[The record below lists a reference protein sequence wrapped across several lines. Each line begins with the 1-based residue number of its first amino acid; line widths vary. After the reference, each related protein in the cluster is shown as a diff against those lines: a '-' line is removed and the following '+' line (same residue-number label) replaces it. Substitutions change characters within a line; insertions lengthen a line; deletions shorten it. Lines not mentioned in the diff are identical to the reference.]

1 MIERATAEASSLLR
15 TKFVPAMRLRLRL
28 SLAAL
33 AALLFVVSGNSAQ
46 AKYAAFVMDAETGQT
61 IFADHADDQNY
72 PASLTKMMT
81 LYLLFEDMESGKVN
95 LRTPLKVTPRAERQ
109 QPSSLG
115 LRHGET
121 ISVQTAIQAIVIKSA
136 NDVAVTIAENLA
148 PNETEFA
155 KRMTR
160 KAQLLGMSHT
170 VYRNASGLPNK
181 QQVTTARDLA
191 RLALALQRDFPKYY
205 KYFSLTEFEYE
216 GQVIPTHNNLV
227 KSYPGA
233 DGLKT
238 GFIAASGFNL
248 AASAHRDG
256 RRLIAVVMGGNTA
269 RWRDQRTA
277 DLLDRGFAEVA
288 YASAKT
294 PRPPRNPKNELAVAS
309 APDGVEAASTAQGD
323 ADASASI
330 VTDITSS
337 FVPPSVGIASASSG
351 EAPLLPPRKPA
362 PPQKLT
368 TVAALPHSA
377 VPVHKPAQVGAW
389 AIQVGAY
396 SDRRAAETAASSA
409 MAAQTADAAASAAV
423 RIEPFTASTRTL
435 YRARVV
441 GLSANDA
448 QRACSQLKRES
459 RPCMVLRP

>member
-1 MIERATAEASSLLR
+1 MIASATAEACPLNR
-15 TKFVPAMRLRLRL
+15 TKIVPAMRRRLQI
-28 SLAAL
+28 SL
-33 AALLFVVSGNSAQ
+33 LLLVGWMFVASGHSAH

-61 IFADHADDQNY
+61 LYSDHADDQNY

-81 LYLLFEDMESGKVN
+81 LYLLFEDLETGKVN

-115 LRHGET
+115 LRKGET
-121 ISVQTAIQAIVIKSA
+121 IPVLTAIQAIVIKSA

-148 PNETEFA
+148 ANETAFA
-155 KRMTR
+155 ERMTR
-160 KAQLLGMSHT
+160 KARLLGMSHT

-205 KYFSLTEFEYE
+205 KYFSLTEFEYG
-216 GQVIPTHNNLV
+216 GQVIPTHNRLMT
-227 KSYPGA
+227 SYPGA

-238 GFIAASGFNL
+238 GFIQASGFNL

-256 RRLIAVVMGGNTA
+256 RRLIAVVMGGETA

-277 DLLDRGFAEVA
+277 DLLDRGFADVA
-288 YASAKT
+288 YASAKP
-294 PRPPRNPKNELAVAS
+294 PRPPRTPKTETAVAS
-309 APDGVEAASTAQGD
+309 AMPELAEIGSTAQGD
-323 ADASASI
+323 TDDGNDSFSEITSAFAPPTPTVASA
-330 VTDITSS
+330 TA
-337 FVPPSVGIASASSG
+337 IA
-351 EAPLLPPRKPA
+351 PMLPPRKPS
-362 PPQKLT
+362 PPQTLT
-368 TVAALPHSA
+368 TVAALPRTV
-377 VPVHKPAQVGAW
+377 VPHKPAPAGAW

-396 SDRRAAETAASSA
+396 SDRRAAETAAASA
-409 MAAQTADAAASAAV
+409 MAAQSADAAAAASV
-423 RIEPFTASTRTL
+423 RIEAFTANTRTL

-441 GLSANDA
+441 GLSATDA
-448 QRACSQLKRES
+448 QRACGTLKRDS